1 MLPGRLFP
9 ATIITPT
16 IGVPS
21 ASFTHPLIVT
31 CALVGR
37 ESAAITSLPIGTDG
51 DEVWAYTLYGVAK
64 MPMATPVT
72 QTASP
77 MRLRKDNSDSIY
89 FLSVSHAGHVPL
101 QCPLKWQTL
110 GSYAMP
116 FMSAIFFLTAFSMSQ
131 IFLPPIHNITKFNLT
146 KLHRKNGNSLVLLHY
161 LTHQSQLDIN
171 RAVETFRSRCRAC
184 RRHRCHRCGVREG
197 LLLIQVVFTKKVQ
210 IKLCVTG
217 DDADGC
223 CPQRKSP
230 CPTLVGRK
238 TNALSI
244 KADSDGV
251 HVNMFIQ

>member
-1 MLPGRLFP
+1 MESLGKVTEKFPSMSVMLPDRLFP
-9 ATIITPT
+9 TTIITPT

-101 QCPLKWQTL
+101 QCPFKWQTL

-116 FMSAIFFLTAFSMSQ
+116 FMSAIFFLTAFSTSQ
-131 IFLPPIHNITKFNLT
+131 IFLP
-146 KLHRKNGNSLVLLHY
+146 
-161 LTHQSQLDIN
+161 
-171 RAVETFRSRCRAC
+171 
-184 RRHRCHRCGVREG
+184 
-197 LLLIQVVFTKKVQ
+197 
-210 IKLCVTG
+210 
-217 DDADGC
+217 
-223 CPQRKSP
+223 
-230 CPTLVGRK
+230 
-238 TNALSI
+238 LSI
-244 KADSDGV
+244 LVIIS
-251 HVNMFIQ
+251 QWQR

>member
-1 MLPGRLFP
+1 
-9 ATIITPT
+9 
-16 IGVPS
+16 
-21 ASFTHPLIVT
+21 
-31 CALVGR
+31 
-37 ESAAITSLPIGTDG
+37 
-51 DEVWAYTLYGVAK
+51 

-116 FMSAIFFLTAFSMSQ
+116 FMSAIFFLTAFSTSQ
-131 IFLPPIHNITKFNLT
+131 IFLPLSIILLNLT
-146 KLHRKNGNSLVLLHY
+146 SQSYTIKTAIPSFY
-161 LTHQSQLDIN
+161 CIISPHQSQLDIN

-184 RRHRCHRCGVREG
+184 RRHRCHRCGVR
-197 LLLIQVVFTKKVQ
+197 
-210 IKLCVTG
+210 
-217 DDADGC
+217 
-223 CPQRKSP
+223 
-230 CPTLVGRK
+230 PTLVGRK

-244 KADSDGV
+244 KVDSDGV